1 MTDKNES
8 TIIEAG
14 VTLTDAQKQSISDG
28 VDWVK
33 NWYQKRH
40 KAGMFLDGADIG
52 ADVEEYKT
60 AMENLGNLQIVAT
73 KDMYG
78 TLEKMILE
86 GKIHL
91 KDEVIAQF
99 GGDEKQAIAA
109 MLLVNEKKKNDPR
122 YEKAAGL
129 SFSYVKEK
137 VLFLNVPLIDKEAQ
151 NVYAP
156 SLSSAVAHEVT
167 HTLGLQINEMMTAQ
181 LLENGGLREGVA
193 PHAYLDNPK
202 EVYARIKELC
212 KNFDIDPTKEITLD
226 EVKKIREEC
235 EKKRTDY
242 EKNGG
247 NAPKKLDNHLFD
259 RYTDDKIVELIN
271 YTALNDAI
279 FFDDYKAFRSA
290 AKADLALSRHKIS
303 AAEKAANKGVAK
315 EENVAQKEKTDDR
328 LMQAMRD
335 DRGLA

>member
-1 MTDKNES
+1 MTDKNEN
-8 TIIEAG
+8 TIIEAD
-14 VTLTDAQKQSISDG
+14 VTLTDAQKKSINEG
-28 VDWVK
+28 VEWVR

-40 KAGMFLDGADIG
+40 EAGLFLDGADIG

-60 AMENLGNLQIVAT
+60 AMENLDRLQIVAT

-86 GKIHL
+86 GKLHL

-99 GGDEKQAIAA
+99 DGDEKQAIAG

-122 YEKAAGL
+122 YAKAAGL

-137 VLFLNVPLIDKEAQ
+137 VLLLNVPLIDKEAQ

-181 LLENGGLREGVA
+181 LLENGALREGIE
-193 PHAYLDNPK
+193 PDAYLDNPK
-202 EVYARIKELC
+202 EVYARVKELC
-212 KNFDIDPTKEITLD
+212 KSLKLDPTKEVTED
-226 EVKKIREEC
+226 DVRKMREAC
-235 EKKRTDY
+235 EKRRAEY

-247 NAPKKLDNHLFD
+247 AVPKDLDNHLFD
-259 RYTDDKIVELIN
+259 RYTDEKVMELIN
-271 YTALNDAI
+271 YTAFNDNSI
-279 FFDDYKAFRSA
+279 IDDYSSFKSA
-290 AKADLALSRHKIS
+290 AKADLALSQHKIA
-303 AAEKAANKGVAK
+303 AAEKAADKGVAK
-315 EENVAQKEKTDDR
+315 EETVIKKEKTDDR
-328 LMQAMRD
+328 LIQAMRD
-335 DRGLA
+335 DRDLA